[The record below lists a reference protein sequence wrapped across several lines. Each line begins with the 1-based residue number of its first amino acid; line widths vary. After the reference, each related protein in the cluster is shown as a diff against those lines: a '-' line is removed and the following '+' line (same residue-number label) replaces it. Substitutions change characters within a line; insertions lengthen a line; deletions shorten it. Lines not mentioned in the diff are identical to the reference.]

1 MLEVEGLHVW
11 YGAVPA
17 LRGVSL
23 KVEPRSI
30 TSIVGANGAGKTT
43 LLRAIMGHLAPRE
56 GAVRLGGE
64 VISGAP
70 AHIVC
75 RKGVALVPEGRGLFA
90 QLSVYENLML
100 GAFAVKDRRRTRATL
115 AEVYDL
121 FPLLAD
127 RKRQVSGTLS
137 GGEQQILS
145 IARGLMSNP
154 DLLMLDEPSLG
165 VMPSFVNLIF
175 DVLAEIRGRGT
186 TVLLVEQ
193 NVERSLRIAD
203 YAYVLQ
209 TGRVALEGEARS
221 LLEEELVRKAYLGL

>member
-1 MLEVEGLHVW
+1 M
-11 YGAVPA
+11 
-17 LRGVSL
+17 
-23 KVEPRSI
+23 
-30 TSIVGANGAGKTT
+30 
-43 LLRAIMGHLAPRE
+43 
-56 GAVRLGGE
+56 
-64 VISGAP
+64 
-70 AHIVC
+70 
-75 RKGVALVPEGRGLFA
+75 VPEGRGLFA